1 MSRRLLALLLIFL
14 SVNVSA
20 QSLEP
25 NDRTRQLL
33 DKAKLL
39 TGVDADGCLINQSPD
54 EIVVCAR
61 TDPNR
66 EYRLPLPRLSS
77 AGDRGPRREI
87 PAASAARV
95 RQGSCGT
102 VGQNFSGCTGGLD
115 VLSIVGL
122 LGSKILGLEDDL
134 PDSKQHTVE

>member
-14 SVNVSA
+14 PLDVSA

-25 NDRTRQLL
+25 DDRTWQIL

-39 TGVDADGCLINQSPD
+39 TGVDADGCLINQAPD

-61 TDPNR
+61 ADPSR
-66 EYRLPLPRLSS
+66 EYRLPLPQLGQ
-77 AGDRGPRREI
+77 AGDRVRRGEI
-87 PAASAARV
+87 PSASAARV

-102 VGQNFSGCTGGLD
+102 VGQDFSGCTGGLD

-122 LGSKILGLEDDL
+122 LGSKILGLEDDI
-134 PDSKQHTVE
+134 PDSNHQTGK